1 MVNFTSVIWLD
12 ALKQKVITVVVVAVT
27 GALIAIG
34 INLDIPYLPVV
45 TILTGALTIRLLRRR
60 AEEVLYDERAAI
72 INQKAS
78 AAAIAAFTLG
88 VTAIGWLMMTVG
100 STIDPSYR
108 GLGYTLVYLGCGL
121 LMLRMIFQYYYSWRL
136 GGWDRG
142 E

>member
-1 MVNFTSVIWLD
+1 MD

-88 VTAIGWLMMTVG
+88 VTAIGWLLMTVG

>member
-1 MVNFTSVIWLD
+1 MD

-72 INQKAS
+72 INQ
-78 AAAIAAFTLG
+78 
-88 VTAIGWLMMTVG
+88 
-100 STIDPSYR
+100 R
-108 GLGYTLVYLGCGL
+108 HL
-121 LMLRMIFQYYYSWRL
+121 LLQLPRSPWA
-136 GGWDRG
+136 
-142 E
+142 

>member
-1 MVNFTSVIWLD
+1 MDAMTQKIVTMVI
-12 ALKQKVITVVVVAVT
+12 VAVT

-34 INLDIPYLPVV
+34 INLEITYLPVV
-45 TILTGALTIRLLRRR
+45 TLLTGALAIRLLRRR
-60 AEEVLYDERAAI
+60 GEEVLYDERTAI

-78 AAAIAAFTLG
+78 ATAIAAFTLG

-100 STIDPSYR
+100 TTFDPAYK
-108 GLGYTLVYLGCGL
+108 GLGYALVYLGCGL

>member
-1 MVNFTSVIWLD
+1 LD
-12 ALKQKVITVVVVAVT
+12 AMRQKIITVVIVVVT

-34 INLDIPYLPVV
+34 VNLEITYLPVI
-45 TILTGALTIRLLRRR
+45 TLLTGALAIRLLRRR
-60 AEEVLYDERAAI
+60 AEEVLYDERAAA

-88 VTAIGWLMMTVG
+88 VTAIGWLMMTWG
-100 STIDPSYR
+100 TTLDPAYK
-108 GLGYTLVYLGCGL
+108 GIGYVLVYLGCGL
-121 LMLRMIFQYYYSWRL
+121 LMLRMAFQYYYSWRL

>member
-1 MVNFTSVIWLD
+1 D
-12 ALKQKVITVVVVAVT
+12 AMKQKILTAAIIAVT
-27 GALIAIG
+27 GALVAIG
-34 INLDIPYLPVV
+34 FTLEITYLPVV
-45 TILTGALTIRLLRRR
+45 TLLTGALAIRLLRRR
-60 AEEVLYDERAAI
+60 AEEVLYDERAAT

-88 VTAIGWLMMTVG
+88 VTAIGWLMMTWG
-100 STIDPSYR
+100 ATLDPAYK
-108 GLGYTLVYLGCGL
+108 GIGYVLVYLGCGL

>member
-1 MVNFTSVIWLD
+1 MD
-12 ALKQKVITVVVVAVT
+12 AMRQKIITVVIVVVT

-34 INLDIPYLPVV
+34 INLEITYLPVI
-45 TILTGALTIRLLRRR
+45 TLLTGALAIRLLRRR
-60 AEEVLYDERAAI
+60 GKEVLYDERAAA

-88 VTAIGWLMMTVG
+88 VTAIGWLMMTWG
-100 STIDPSYR
+100 TTLDPAYK
-108 GLGYTLVYLGCGL
+108 GIGYVLVYLGCGL
-121 LMLRMIFQYYYSWRL
+121 LTLRMVFQYYYSWRL

>member
-1 MVNFTSVIWLD
+1 LD
-12 ALKQKVITVVVVAVT
+12 AMRQKIITVVIVVVT

-34 INLDIPYLPVV
+34 VNLEITYLPVI
-45 TILTGALTIRLLRRR
+45 TLLTGALAIRLLRRR
-60 AEEVLYDERAAI
+60 AEEVLYDERAAA

-88 VTAIGWLMMTVG
+88 VTAIGWLMMTWG
-100 STIDPSYR
+100 TTLDPAYK
-108 GLGYTLVYLGCGL
+108 GIGYVLVYLGCGL
-121 LMLRMIFQYYYSWRL
+121 LTLRMVFQYYYSWRL